1 MTQAKNDNI
10 MLVTIIGGIIKYD
23 EDSFK
28 DLIAKLNIKNKK
40 RIIKAAE
47 EMLFFQRV
55 DFEDKDDNTK
65 KDEI

>member
-1 MTQAKNDNI
+1 MVQ
-10 MLVTIIGGIIKYD
+10 KYD